1 MHPSSPPHQEMVPEI
16 QTNERH
22 DVEQAIDR
30 PILEVMEEMRTQLRM
45 IDGETKAFR
54 ENSYGYLRE
63 AKNEVHKL
71 REDNRKFRKKIAEH
85 ESVTDMVLDCIS
97 TEEWNRRLS
106 NCTHLVASHVLE
118 LFDDE
123 VAKKMNQL
131 NLLRYQTRLKEARN
145 GKLTTELNMLRL
157 QSEPIHQT
165 QLGHGPI
172 MQAIRSVENKIEKV
186 ILKHS
191 EMLHIGRTYLTIRD
205 KLQEESFT
213 YVTTADA
220 MKTEI
225 ECCSRKLAEL
235 RPTYQ
240 DAELIRD
247 KAKTELQRREE
258 LLYAHRKRNELEI
271 GSLRRLV
278 EVKKSKP
285 VPQKNPMVRSRTDP
299 PSQYIKLSK

>member
-1 MHPSSPPHQEMVPEI
+1 MHPLGPLRQEMAPAI
-16 QTNERH
+16 QTNERR
-22 DVEQAIDR
+22 DVEQTVDR

-45 IDGETKAFR
+45 IGKLLR
-54 ENSYGYLRE
+54 LLYSYPSYSLCPLDQV
-63 AKNEVHKL
+63 VHNYRDL
-71 REDNRKFRKKIAEH
+71 LTH
-85 ESVTDMVLDCIS
+85 LLVTDMVLDCIS
-97 TEEWNRRLS
+97 SEEWNKRLS
-106 NCTHLVASHVLE
+106 NCTHLLASHVLE

-131 NLLRYQTRLKEARN
+131 NLLRYQTRLKETRN
-145 GKLTTELNMLRL
+145 SKLTTELNMLRL
-157 QSEPIHQT
+157 HSEQIRHT

-172 MQAIRSVENKIEKV
+172 MQAIRSVENKIEKAT
-186 ILKHS
+186 LKHN
-191 EMLHIGRTYLTIRD
+191 EMLHIGRTYVTIRD

-225 ECCSRKLAEL
+225 ERCSRKLAEL

-247 KAKTELQRREE
+247 KAKTELQRHEE

-271 GSLRRLV
+271 SSLRRLI
-278 EVKKSKP
+278 EVKKDKP
-285 VPQKNPMVRSRTDP
+285 VPQKNPMVRGRTNP
-299 PSQYIKLSK
+299 PNHDVNILK